1 MPVDDTSGTSKS
13 LSIDRDTLLN
23 LDGVGGG
30 DALRDVALLG
40 GLGAPGCDYVGGRN
54 LQKVKVDTYVVVMT
68 SWQRSVMVV
77 SSNTSTT
84 VWQT

>member
-1 MPVDDTSGTSKS
+1 MDDTSGTSKS

-54 LQKVKVDTYVVVMT
+54 L
-68 SWQRSVMVV
+68 
-77 SSNTSTT
+77 
-84 VWQT
+84 